1 MSFTS
6 LSYIIFLVIVF
17 VLYWTV
23 CSKRKEAQNA
33 LLLSSSLVFYAI
45 FDWQF
50 LGLLLL
56 AAFSTWY
63 GALLLNNPKHMVKKT
78 IFVLVIIINLGI
90 LFYFKYFNFFVQS
103 MADLL
108 GFFGANV
115 SFNTLHIIL
124 PVGISF
130 FTFSAL
136 SYIIDV
142 YQERVEATKDILA
155 YFAFVTF
162 FPSLLSGPISRAT
175 KQLPQY
181 YKKRDFVYQNAVQA
195 CKFFLWGA
203 VLKLCLADRI
213 GIYVDA
219 VYGNIAQHN
228 GTTLFLTAILY
239 SIQIYADFSGYS
251 LMAIGSGKLLG
262 IDLQTNFER
271 PYFARTITEFWRRW
285 HISLTTWFRDY
296 IYFPLGGNR
305 MSKARWIMNIM
316 VVFLV
321 SGIWHGAAY
330 NFLIWGGAHGLLQVI
345 EKQYYGDRIKSISSR
360 ITLLNVVR
368 IVTTF
373 LWVTFAWIFFRVSS
387 FSDAGLVL
395 KKIFTSAGMPFMDSA
410 TMAYS
415 LFFLIV
421 VFLAEFSQEYYSGK
435 PALLNS
441 KNMIV
446 RWCTYIVLFS
456 LVMLFGVLDGSSF
469 IYFQF

>member
-1 MSFTS
+1 MNFTS
-6 LSYIIFLVIVF
+6 LEYIIFIGIAF
-17 VLYWTV
+17 ILYWTV
-23 CSKRKEAQNA
+23 CGKRKDMQNA
-33 LLLSSSLVFYAI
+33 LLLFSSLAFYGLC
-45 FDWQF
+45 DWRF

-56 AAFSTWY
+56 TAFTTWY
-63 GALLLNNPKHMVKKT
+63 GASLIAKHGKSKKWLLIL
-78 IFVLVIIINLGI
+78 VLVINLGV

-103 MADLL
+103 FVDVVSLL
-108 GFFGANV
+108 GGQV
-115 SFNTLHIIL
+115 SFITLHIIL

-136 SYIIDV
+136 SYVIDV
-142 YQERVEATKDILA
+142 YQGKVEPTKDILA

-181 YKKRDFVYQNAVQA
+181 YQARVFSYDKAVAA
-195 CKFFLWGA
+195 CKLILWGA
-203 VLKLCLADRI
+203 VLKLFLADRI

-228 GTTLFLTAILY
+228 GTTLFLTAALY
-239 SIQIYADFSGYS
+239 SIQIYADFAGYS
-251 LMAIGSGKLLG
+251 LIAIGSGKLLG

-271 PYFARTITEFWRRW
+271 PYFAKTITEFWRRW

-305 MSKARWIMNIM
+305 VPKARWIMNIM

-330 NFLIWGGAHGLLQVI
+330 NFLIWGGVHGLLQVM
-345 EKQYYGDRIKSISSR
+345 EKLIYGDKLKQIPQK
-360 ITLLNVVR
+360 ITLLNILR
-368 IVTTF
+368 IISTF
-373 LWVTFAWIFFRVSS
+373 ILVTFAWVFFRVPTLA
-387 FSDAGLVL
+387 DATLVI

-415 LFFLIV
+415 M
-421 VFLAEFSQEYYSGK
+421 VFLTIVFMAEFTQEYRGGK
-435 PALLNS
+435 PALLNN
-441 KNMIV
+441 KRMIV
-446 RWCTYIVLFS
+446 RWCTYIALIASVL
-456 LVMLFGVLDGSSF
+456 LFGVLDGSSF